1 MSGENY
7 FYKYEVYER
16 ANKEFID
23 IEDIQHYLSFLF
35 IENKLMAS
43 VVTIDELSS
52 YSEVPYLFRSHKDRH
67 NNKTAPIEEINKNLS
82 SQSNFGEKYQ
92 NVLNRRFDRLNL
104 SIPVPI
110 FPFFCLN
117 T

>member
-1 MSGENY
+1 MPGGDC
-7 FYKYEVYER
+7 FFKYEVYKR
-16 ANKEFID
+16 ANKKIIFI
-23 IEDIQHYLSFLF
+23 IHIQHYLSFLF

-43 VVTIDELSS
+43 VVTIDELST
-52 YSEVPYLFRSHKDRH
+52 YSEVPYLFRSHKDRR

-92 NVLNRRFDRLNL
+92 NVLNKRFDRLNL

-110 FPFFCLN
+110 IPSFSLN

>member
-1 MSGENY
+1 M
-7 FYKYEVYER
+7 
-16 ANKEFID
+16 
-23 IEDIQHYLSFLF
+23 F

-43 VVTIDELSS
+43 VVTIDELGS

-67 NNKTAPIEEINKNLS
+67 NNNPAPIEEINKNLN
-82 SQSNFGEKYQ
+82 SQNNFGEKYQ

-110 FPFFCLN
+110 IPSFCLY